1 MALETKTLREHSV
14 AELEK
19 QLRDLQ
25 EKLLKARLDK
35 LTGQLEKSHL
45 LKEHRRDIARL
56 LTVINE
62 KNRQATPA
70 QA

>member
-1 MALETKTLREHSV
+1 MALETKELREHPV

-35 LTGQLEKSHL
+35 LTGQLEKTHL
-45 LKEHRRDIARL
+45 LKEYRRDIARL

-62 KNRQATPA
+62 KNRQAATA

>member
-1 MALETKTLREHSV
+1 MALEIKDLREKTS

-19 QLRDLQ
+19 LVRELQ

-35 LTGQLEKSHL
+35 LTGQLEKTHL
-45 LKEHRRDIARL
+45 LKEYRRDIARV
-56 LTVINE
+56 LTVINQ
-62 KNRQATPA
+62 KNRASATA